1 MLLLAWIVVCDDS
14 PGEEKPAAFAQ
25 LATHLGLGPSIT
37 LLLNIA
43 KGSCL
48 RSLQLASEI
57 IQLSILPQNK
67 DATMDVCISLAAADH
82 YLSISEN
89 LILRYVARLFGREY
103 PLRSRY
109 LAVTGTNLPA
119 VGAPSSLDWWKARE
133 GSTRRGHA
141 SRPETPPPGAINWGR
156 LRALLVLGL
165 DEGATEDD
173 IRAAYRRLSQVHH
186 PDKFHNSGPEAV
198 RAATETFKRIQTAF
212 ELLTKR

>member
-25 LATHLGLGPSIT
+25 VAAQLGLGASVS
-37 LLLNIA
+37 LLVNIA
-43 KGSCL
+43 KGNCL

-89 LILRYVARLFGREY
+89 LILRYVARLLGNDY

-109 LAVTGTNLPA
+109 LGVTGRNLPA
-119 VGAPSSLDWWKARE
+119 VGDPSSLDWWKARE
-133 GSTRRGHA
+133 GSTRRGRA
-141 SRPETPPPGAINWGR
+141 ARPETPPPVAISRER
-156 LRALLVLGL
+156 LRALFVLGL
-165 DEGATEDD
+165 DEGATEEDV
-173 IRAAYRRLSQVHH
+173 RTAYRRLSQVHH
-186 PDKFHNSGPEAV
+186 PDKFHALGAESCD
-198 RAATETFKRIQTAF
+198 
-212 ELLTKR
+212 

>member
-25 LATHLGLGPSIT
+25 LATHLGVAPSIA

-67 DATMDVCISLAAADH
+67 DATMDVCISLAAADN

-89 LILRYVARLFGREY
+89 LILRYVARLLGRDY

-119 VGAPSSLDWWKARE
+119 VGDPSLANRIDIGMYYATAPSWFGECYS
-133 GSTRRGHA
+133 A
-141 SRPETPPPGAINWGR
+141 S
-156 LRALLVLGL
+156 V
-165 DEGATEDD
+165 
-173 IRAAYRRLSQVHH
+173 
-186 PDKFHNSGPEAV
+186 
-198 RAATETFKRIQTAF
+198 QTATPRDNF
-212 ELLTKR
+212 TNDFGLQCFSIVVLQMPNFNQRGVE